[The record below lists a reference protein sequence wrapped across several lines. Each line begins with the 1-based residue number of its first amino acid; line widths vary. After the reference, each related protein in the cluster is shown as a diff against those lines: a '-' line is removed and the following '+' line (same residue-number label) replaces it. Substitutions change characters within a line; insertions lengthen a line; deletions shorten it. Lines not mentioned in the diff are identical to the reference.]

1 MTTKHPTKP
10 EDINPEIKTKPQ
22 HSQRLSRTSPK
33 NFNIQSQNLGT
44 KSHGQSWL
52 RRKPMPLNGF
62 LAKND
67 QSRKI
72 LYLVEFDETPRFW
85 YPSVALNTWIDF
97 SSRTVWYRPS
107 ECRKNFSFC
116 FSLSLYLI
124 YFLSSPCLL
133 PFIFFFFPFLPFL
146 STEHPSFCLLPSHFL
161 IFSFLFSYLSHFFIL
176 SFSRLFLFLPFLF
189 SISHLDCINRMVQKW
204 GKHPPLSSIATCY
217 HHNFSLN
224 FLIFLFSLFPSF
236 DT

>member
-116 FSLSLYLI
+116 FSLSLFDLFSFLPLFASLHFF
-124 YFLSSPCLL
+124 FLSFS
-133 PFIFFFFPFLPFL
+133 PFLIHRTSFL
-146 STEHPSFCLLPSHFL
+146 LFASISFSHFL
-161 IFSFLFSYLSHFFIL
+161 ISFLLFISFFHSFIFSSI
-176 SFSRLFLFLPFLF
+176 SFS
-189 SISHLDCINRMVQKW
+189 S
-204 GKHPPLSSIATCY
+204 
-217 HHNFSLN
+217 
-224 FLIFLFSLFPSF
+224 FSLFYFSF
-236 DT
+236 GLHQPNGPKVGETSPRFPPLPLVITTIFLLIS